1 MGEGNKEEMTNPT
14 KEEQKELLQ
23 SQLKDWTA
31 KLYDI
36 LKEDKIDTELQAFI
50 SCYQAIYQYGG
61 KLKKLY
67 QVDPSE

>member
-1 MGEGNKEEMTNPT
+1 MTNPT

-31 KLYDI
+31 KLYDL
-36 LKEDKIDTELQAFI
+36 LKNEEIEDNLQAFI

-67 QVDPSE
+67 QVDPSSE

>member
-1 MGEGNKEEMTNPT
+1 MTNPT
-14 KEEQKELLQ
+14 KQEQKELLE
-23 SQLKDWTA
+23 SQLKEWTA
-31 KLYDI
+31 KLYDL
-36 LKEDKIDTELQAFI
+36 LKRNEIETNLQAFI